1 MRTAT
6 VERNT
11 KETQIA
17 ATLCLDGGEVAVS
30 TGNGFFDHMLT
41 AFAVHGGF
49 GLQLTVQGDLEVD
62 THHTVEDTGIVLGQA
77 LRRALGDFGGIAR
90 YGSFAVPMDESLARC
105 DLDLSNRPF
114 LVFRATFQ
122 QERCG
127 DYETCVTEE
136 FWRAFAVN
144 AGITLHIDVPYG
156 TNAHHQIEAVFKA
169 VGHALHEA
177 VHRRNGQI
185 SGIVKILIQLLQP
198 LLQRLVLQA
207 AGDETLFRD
216 LSQGQRPVRLRCA
229 GSHCLKALHGHG
241 EHAVLHLT
249 VLEPVGGLRFGGGD
263 EHQLA
268 AGQGGAGTGFDGQG
282 AQGAWDKSGF

>member
-77 LRRALGDFGGIAR
+77 LRRSLGDFGGIAR

-136 FWRAFAVN
+136 FWRAFVVN

-169 VGHALHEA
+169 VGHALHGA
-177 VHRRNGQI
+177 V
-185 SGIVKILIQLLQP
+185 QP
-198 LLQRLVLQA
+198 T
-207 AGDETLFRD
+207 G
-216 LSQGQRPVRLRCA
+216 G
-229 GSHCLKALHGHG
+229 
-241 EHAVLHLT
+241 AVLST
-249 VLEPVGGLRFGGGD
+249 KGVL
-263 EHQLA
+263 
-268 AGQGGAGTGFDGQG
+268 
-282 AQGAWDKSGF
+282 

>member
-90 YGSFAVPMDESLARC
+90 SGSFAVPMDESLARC

-169 VGHALHEA
+169 VGHALHGA
-177 VHRRNGQI
+177 V
-185 SGIVKILIQLLQP
+185 QP
-198 LLQRLVLQA
+198 
-207 AGDETLFRD
+207 T
-216 LSQGQRPVRLRCA
+216 
-229 GSHCLKALHGHG
+229 
-241 EHAVLHLT
+241 
-249 VLEPVGGLRFGGGD
+249 
-263 EHQLA
+263 
-268 AGQGGAGTGFDGQG
+268 GGAMLSTKGVL
-282 AQGAWDKSGF
+282 

>member
-49 GLQLTVQGDLEVD
+49 GLQLTVKGDLEVD

-77 LRRALGDFGGIAR
+77 LHRALGDFSGIAR

-114 LVFRATFQ
+114 LVFRAAFQ

-127 DYETCVTEE
+127 DYETCVTED

-156 TNAHHQIEAVFKA
+156 TNAHHQIEAIFKA
-169 VGHALHEA
+169 VGHALHGA
-177 VHRRNGQI
+177 V
-185 SGIVKILIQLLQP
+185 QP
-198 LLQRLVLQA
+198 T
-207 AGDETLFRD
+207 G
-216 LSQGQRPVRLRCA
+216 G
-229 GSHCLKALHGHG
+229 
-241 EHAVLHLT
+241 AVLST
-249 VLEPVGGLRFGGGD
+249 KGVL
-263 EHQLA
+263 
-268 AGQGGAGTGFDGQG
+268 
-282 AQGAWDKSGF
+282 

>member
-77 LRRALGDFGGIAR
+77 LRQALGAFGGIAR

-169 VGHALHEA
+169 VGHALHGA
-177 VHRRNGQI
+177 V
-185 SGIVKILIQLLQP
+185 QP
-198 LLQRLVLQA
+198 T
-207 AGDETLFRD
+207 G
-216 LSQGQRPVRLRCA
+216 G
-229 GSHCLKALHGHG
+229 
-241 EHAVLHLT
+241 AVLST
-249 VLEPVGGLRFGGGD
+249 KGVL
-263 EHQLA
+263 
-268 AGQGGAGTGFDGQG
+268 
-282 AQGAWDKSGF
+282 